1 MSDSL
6 FPAEAP
12 AAPLAPSS
20 SPYRVLARK
29 YRPQRFEDLI
39 GQEAMV
45 RTIANSF
52 TVGRIHQAYIFTGV
66 RGTGKT
72 TTARILARALNY
84 SVPGRID
91 QPSVDMPE
99 LGVHCQAIM
108 DSRHVDVIEMDAASH
123 TGVDDVREII
133 ENARYRPVSA
143 RTKVYVIDEVHMLS
157 KQAFNALLKT
167 LEEPPEHV
175 KFLFATTEIEKVP
188 VTVRSRCI
196 RFDLKRI
203 ELGLMIG
210 HLEKICGLE
219 GVAAEPEALA
229 VIARVAEGSVRD
241 ALSLLDQAIAYG
253 GPAGVTALDVRD
265 MLGLSDRGEIV
276 TLFER
281 AMKGEIAEALE
292 LMRALYRAGADPA
305 DVLLEIAEVCHYV
318 TQVKIAPEAPDDATI
333 GQSQRERGR
342 EFARRLSM
350 GALTRAWQ
358 ILLKGFDDVNDL
370 PRPLASAEMALIRL
384 AYASDLPT
392 PEEALRKLAETTDY
406 APRHAPPLPPAGV
419 GPREGASAAGGPE
432 RGPAQN
438 APEPAKPPASAVRL
452 ARFEDVVAL
461 ARARRDIQLVQAL
474 ERDVRLD
481 RFEQGSIAFSL
492 VEGASPGLA
501 QMLAKRLQEWTG
513 ERWMVALAPGSTAP
527 TLREIQSAREAERTT
542 DAAAHPVVR
551 KVLER
556 FKGARIVEVRAPEA
570 AAAPAHP
577 RPRRTTTSATPIPNR
592 STTIFERGEAAMDI
606 MGMMKKA
613 QEVQAKLQ
621 EAQEELG
628 RVEVEGASGGG
639 MVRIAM
645 TAKGEIRGIQ
655 IDSSLLTPSDKE
667 MLEDLIMAA
676 FADAKGKAERAA
688 AEKMQSLTAGL
699 PLPPGMKLPF

>member
-1 MSDSL
+1 MSDTL
-6 FPAEAP
+6 FPAGPPAFEPAPSSAP
-12 AAPLAPSS
+12 AA

-52 TVGRIHQAYIFTGV
+52 AVNRIHQAYIFTGV

-91 QPSVDMPE
+91 APSVDMPE

-108 DSRHVDVIEMDAASH
+108 DLRHVDVIEMDAASH

-143 RTKVYVIDEVHMLS
+143 RTKVYIVDEVHMLS

-188 VTVRSRCI
+188 ITVRSRCI

-203 ELGLMIG
+203 ESGLMMR
-210 HLEKICGLE
+210 HLEKIAAAE
-219 GVAAEPEALA
+219 GVRVEPEALA

-241 ALSLLDQAIAYG
+241 ALSLLDQGIAYG
-253 GPAGVTALDVRD
+253 GPGGVTALSVRD

-276 TLFER
+276 ALFER
-281 AMKGEIAEALE
+281 AMKGEIAEALDA
-292 LMRALYRAGADPA
+292 MRALYQAGADPA
-305 DVLLEIAEVCHYV
+305 DILIELAEICHYV
-318 TQVKIAPEAPDDATI
+318 TQVKIAPDAPEDATI
-333 GQSQRERGR
+333 SENQREKGR

-358 ILLKGFDDVNDL
+358 ILLKGFDDVNDS

-392 PEEALRKLAETTDY
+392 PEDALRKLAETTDY
-406 APRHAPPLPPAGV
+406 APRHAPPLPHAGSS
-419 GPREGASAAGGPE
+419 PRGSLGVASAAAE
-432 RGPAQN
+432 RVAVEGAPRATAPA
-438 APEPAKPPASAVRL
+438 APAAPAVRL
-452 ARFEDVVAL
+452 ARFDDVVGL
-461 ARARRDIQLVQAL
+461 ARSKRDIQLVQAL
-474 ERDVRLD
+474 ERDVRLE

-501 QMLAKRLQEWTG
+501 QTLAKRLQEWTG
-513 ERWMVALAPGSTAP
+513 QTWMVALAPGSTAP
-527 TLREIQSAREAERTT
+527 TLREAQIAREAEQTSG
-542 DAAAHPVVR
+542 AAAHPVVR

-556 FKGARIVEVRAPEA
+556 FRGARIVAVRAPEA
-570 AAAPAHP
+570 AAPAARSSP
-577 RPRRTTTSATPIPNR
+577 TPDDDV
-592 STTIFERGEAAMDI
+592 GYA
-606 MGMMKKA
+606 
-613 QEVQAKLQ
+613 
-621 EAQEELG
+621 
-628 RVEVEGASGGG
+628 
-639 MVRIAM
+639 
-645 TAKGEIRGIQ
+645 
-655 IDSSLLTPSDKE
+655 DSDPAEND
-667 MLEDLIMAA
+667 DL
-676 FADAKGKAERAA
+676 
-688 AEKMQSLTAGL
+688 
-699 PLPPGMKLPF
+699 